1 MNTQSATARLF
12 WNAIR
17 IPVLGV
23 LLLLEPAVRI
33 VCSCALVLGVFASVV
48 FEISAVGPRFPFLAM
63 LGASLGFGVLLVL
76 YEGLI
81 ALFTK

>member
-1 MNTQSATARLF
+1 MNMQSPAVRLC

-17 IPVLGV
+17 VPVLGV

-33 VCSCALVLGVFASVV
+33 VCSCALVLGVLVSVV
-48 FEISAVGPRFPFLAM
+48 FELSAVGPRFPFLPM
-63 LGASLGFGVLLVL
+63 LGASLAFGAVLVL

>member
-1 MNTQSATARLF
+1 MNMQSAAVRLC

-17 IPVLGV
+17 VPVLGV

-33 VCSCALVLGVFASVV
+33 ICSCALVLGVLASVV
-48 FEISAVGPRFPFLAM
+48 FEFSAVGPRFPFLPM
-63 LGASLGFGVLLVL
+63 LGASLGFGAFLVL
-76 YEGLI
+76 YEGLV